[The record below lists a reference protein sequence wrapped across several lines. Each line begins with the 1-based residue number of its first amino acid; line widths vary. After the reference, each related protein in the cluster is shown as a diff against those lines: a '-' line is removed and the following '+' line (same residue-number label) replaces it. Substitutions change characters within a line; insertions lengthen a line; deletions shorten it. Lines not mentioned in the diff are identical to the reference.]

1 MKNIIFFNRKECK
14 HEQIS
19 PYIDSGYCPD
29 CGEYVFCN
37 WYMLRCS
44 CCNIKREGIIKNN
57 NIIPT
62 NKFCTNCGSNEFYI
76 VKIKKINFIDLK
88 YAILKK
94 ETNNDIL
101 KSNMTVYWVEDKQQ
115 CIKILQNKFV

>member
-1 MKNIIFFNRKECK
+1 
-14 HEQIS
+14 
-19 PYIDSGYCPD
+19 
-29 CGEYVFCN
+29 
-37 WYMLRCS
+37 MLRCT

-57 NIIPT
+57 NIIPI

-94 ETNNDIL
+94 ETKKDII
-101 KSNMTVYWVEDKQQ
+101 KSNLSVYWLDEKIENLKA
-115 CIKILQNKFV
+115 IKNIS

>member
-1 MKNIIFFNRKECK
+1 MNLIFFNKKECK

-37 WYMLRCS
+37 WYMLRCT
-44 CCNIKREGIIKNN
+44 CCNIKREGMIKNN
-57 NIIPT
+57 IIFPK
-62 NKFCTNCGSNEFYI
+62 NKFCTNCGGNEFYL
-76 VKIKKINFIDLK
+76 VKIKKISFIDLK

-94 ETNNDIL
+94 ETKKDII
-101 KSNMTVYWVEDKQQ
+101 KSNLSVYWLDEKIEELKV
-115 CIKILQNKFV
+115 IKNISY